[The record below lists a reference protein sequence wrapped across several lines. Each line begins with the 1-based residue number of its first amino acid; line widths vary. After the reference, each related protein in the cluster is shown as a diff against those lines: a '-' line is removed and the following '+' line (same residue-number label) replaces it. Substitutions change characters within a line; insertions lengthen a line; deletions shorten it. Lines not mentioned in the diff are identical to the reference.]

1 MRKLNIS
8 KYKRTL
14 FFTAHPDDL
23 EGFAGGLVKRLSK
36 RADVV
41 SIIFS
46 EGNRGRWKFKYIFM
60 NKRHFEKLRLRESM
74 KAKKVLGI
82 TEVKDLGFEDR
93 KIPINKFVEKQIYEV
108 VKSIKPDLIVSFEYS
123 KFLNFYLHPDHMAV
137 AKNIKSV
144 IFNNKFSS
152 KFDYLV
158 FNTVLPNY
166 YIDVSDVERTK
177 RRALKFHKTQKRLN
191 RELFFVLDLL
201 PTRIMGFLYGK
212 KYVETYRSVKINTW
226 NKWL

>member
-1 MRKLNIS
+1 MRALDIS
-8 KYKRTL
+8 KYKLAL

-36 RADVV
+36 KADVI

-60 NKRHFEKLRLRESM
+60 NKRHFERLRLSESI

-93 KIPINKFVEKQIYEV
+93 KIPVNKFVEAQVIELLKTL
-108 VKSIKPDLIVSFEYS
+108 KPDLVVSFEYS

-137 AKNIKSV
+137 AENVKRV
-144 IFNNKFSS
+144 IFENKFKW

-158 FNTVLPNY
+158 FNTLLPNC
-166 YIDVSDVERTK
+166 YIDISHVEQIK
-177 RRALKFHKTQKRLN
+177 RRALKFHKTQNRLN
-191 RELFFVLDLL
+191 RELFFFLDLL
-201 PTRIMGFLYGK
+201 PTRMMGFLYGK
-212 KYVETYRSVKINTW
+212 KYAETYRRVKINTW